1 MEAIMNMKDFYIQ
14 RKLDQQKQQV
24 KRKILSALLILI
36 IGGLTIWLI

>member
-1 MEAIMNMKDFYIQ
+1 MEVIMNINDFYIQ

-24 KRKILSALLILI
+24 KRKILSVLLILI

>member
-1 MEAIMNMKDFYIQ
+1 MEAIMNINDFYIQ

-24 KRKILSALLILI
+24 KRKILSVLLILI